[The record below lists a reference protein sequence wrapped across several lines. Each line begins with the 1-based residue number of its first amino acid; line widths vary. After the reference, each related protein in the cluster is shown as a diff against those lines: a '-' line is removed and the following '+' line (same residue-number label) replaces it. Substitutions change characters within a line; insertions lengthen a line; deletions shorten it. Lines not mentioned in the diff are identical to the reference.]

1 MASSVDYKRKIALV
15 IGINY
20 YPDDYSLKYCTNDA
34 TDLAFTLQNIG
45 FKISLGLDCDLIKFQ
60 NKIDTF
66 IDTIEPDD
74 LVLFYFAGHGKQND
88 DENYLLPSVYDYS
101 GRKHDYMV
109 NNGINVQHIMN
120 KIKEKKCRT
129 TIYLFDCFRSKIGA
143 GSSNSKQGLSSVNAP
158 AETFIVFAC
167 APGTIL
173 LDETKNNN
181 NGCFIENLLKHIAT
195 SDKDIEELMMNVA
208 GDVNRQTKG
217 IQIPYQRSSLT
228 GKVYLKK
235 NNNQESN
242 ETSLLSKPPVH
253 RNLELERLIMRNQD
267 EPSVL
272 YNSMK
277 LTDADME
284 IVAYYLLKDNTT
296 LTELN
301 LCWNQVGDRGAK
313 YLSKGLQNN
322 KTLTTLNLLNNQ
334 IGDKGAQYLGEAL
347 QKNKTLTK
355 LELYENQIGDEGAQ
369 YLGEALQKNTT
380 LTKLDLSYNRIRAEG
395 AKNLGK
401 ALTLTTLILS
411 SNQIEAQ
418 GAKHLGEGLQNNT
431 KLTSLNLSSNH
442 IEAQGAKNLGE
453 ALQKNRTL
461 TQLDLSS
468 NQIGD
473 QGAKDLGEAL
483 QDNITLTTLNLDK
496 NQIGDQG
503 AKDLGVA
510 LKNNTKL
517 AQLDLAYNEIGEQGA
532 KDLGEELQNNRTLTS
547 VNLDDNPVGLK
558 WQEYLRELTRNRSL
572 SIDLPDNSIDSE
584 KYYVIS

>member
-1 MASSVDYKRKIALV
+1 MASSVGYKRKIALV
-15 IGINY
+15 IGIDHY
-20 YPDDYSLKYCTNDA
+20 SGDSLKYCTNDA

-66 IDTIEPDD
+66 VDTIEPDD

-242 ETSLLSKPPVH
+242 ETSLLSKPPAH
-253 RNLELERLIMRNQD
+253 TNRELERRIMTDQD
-267 EPSVL
+267 EPSLL

-301 LCWNQVGDRGAK
+301 LCWNQIEDRGAK

-483 QDNITLTTLNLDK
+483 QDNTTLTTLNLDK